1 MKKLIERMSTK
12 ANMNENNYLQTK
24 TNYSYEINLH
34 PREPQIAIGK
44 VTDVMILHGF
54 LSSSP
59 SVQDLPF
66 YK

>member
-12 ANMNENNYLQTK
+12 ANMNENNYLETK
-24 TNYSYEINLH
+24 TNYSSEINLH
-34 PREPQIAIGK
+34 PQEAANCKSQE
-44 VTDVMILHGF
+44 TVMILHGF